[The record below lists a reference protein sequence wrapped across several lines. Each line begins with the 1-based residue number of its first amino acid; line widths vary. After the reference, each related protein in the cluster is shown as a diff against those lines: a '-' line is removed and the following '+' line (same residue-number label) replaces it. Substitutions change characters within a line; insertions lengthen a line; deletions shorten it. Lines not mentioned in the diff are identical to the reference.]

1 MPKALPRHFSN
12 ALTVTL
18 NPKPIDGLIG
28 WREAHL
34 LQVGSTNEDL
44 FAYAKAGESADRL
57 WLTAGQQMS
66 GKGRRGRNWMSP
78 EGNFHGSL
86 YLSNPCDV
94 QELGFFPLVCAV
106 AVQRAIASV
115 LDSKGRKVQ
124 IKWPNDILIDGA
136 KICGMLI
143 EASHQKD
150 YVDVVIGCGIN
161 LVAHPQDTPYPA
173 TDLKSLGVDASPSEM
188 LYHLASSFDELL
200 TQWGRGRGN
209 GTILQ
214 LWKDHARGI
223 GEKTIVNLAD
233 GQIEGIFEG
242 INANGVLLL
251 REPSGKLNEISAG
264 DVFYPHMTK

>member
-1 MPKALPRHFSN
+1 MPVPLDPR
-12 ALTVTL
+12 
-18 NPKPIDGLIG
+18 PIDGLIG

-34 LQVGSTNEDL
+34 AQVGSTNEDL
-44 FAYAKAGESADRL
+44 FVYAKTEENVDRL

-78 EGNFHGSL
+78 VGNFHGSL
-86 YLSNPCDV
+86 YLSKPCEI

-115 LDSKGRKVQ
+115 LESNTRQVQ
-124 IKWPNDILIDGA
+124 IKWPNDILVDGA

-150 YVDVVIGCGIN
+150 HVDVVIGCGIN
-161 LVAHPQDTPYPA
+161 LVAHPHDTPYPA
-173 TDLKSLGVDASPSEM
+173 TNLKDLGANASTSEM
-188 LYHLASSFDELL
+188 LFHLASSFDEIL
-200 TQWGRGRGN
+200 TQWDRGNGN

-223 GEKTIVNLAD
+223 GEKTIVNLAN

-264 DVFYPHMTK
+264 DIFYPHIS